1 MKKDNYFKLL
11 VNRILYQVGSVTY
24 DYANSV
30 WIASMGSLGQKYL
43 GIYQMSET
51 LISIFFNPIAGAV
64 ADRFKRK
71 KIILF
76 TDLVSFF
83 ACLLISLIGD
93 DRLMLYG
100 IVVANIILAIMYSFA
115 STAFKSLI
123 PNAIEK
129 SKILSFNSVLET
141 IMQVFSVLSPL
152 MSFYIYNSFG
162 IRATLLVTALS
173 FLACYLV
180 MLTVFE
186 NTGCEKEE
194 EVSSSLQSHPSH
206 QSNQE
211 KASIKR
217 NFAELLEDIKDGLK
231 YIKSDKRLFELLVTS
246 AFVNF
251 FISFYNYLMPFSN
264 QIFGDQEFYSK
275 LLTFGAIGSILGA
288 ICAKFLPNTRFALL
302 SSLGLSGLGIAIIAA
317 PSFISSGSL
326 ISYLGNLIF
335 MFFLTIYNIHF
346 VSSIQS
352 KVADDYLGRVF
363 STVFTIAILFMPFGT
378 ALITLIPQ
386 AVHSLTFILVGLA
399 IFLLAVVSILLG
411 GRENE

>member
-30 WIASMGSLGQKYL
+30 WIASMGALGQKYL

-76 TDLVSFF
+76 TDLVSFL

-93 DRLMLYG
+93 DKLMLYG

-186 NTGCEKEE
+186 RGSGEEVEKEKA
-194 EVSSSLQSHPSH
+194 VKNRQ
-206 QSNQE
+206 
-211 KASIKR
+211 KASVKR

-317 PSFISSGSL
+317 PSFLSFGSL

-399 IFLLAVVSILLG
+399 IFLLAVISICLG